1 MTYYLLFLC
10 LAQGITEFLPVS
22 SSAHMMM
29 VNQWFGVTKHE
40 ASLYVGLHIG
50 TLLSITAFYIKDIIV
65 MATAFIQGSLC
76 PSKRKNDNFN
86 MALCLL
92 IATIPAIIV
101 GFLIKPYLAHIQDN
115 LTIIAFSSITFGSLL
130 AFIDHY
136 TALEHDTMTKKRAIL
151 IGLGQ
156 LLAFF
161 PGGSR
166 LGTTITVARM
176 LGISRNA
183 AFRFSMLLSIPVVL
197 GASVLM
203 GYDAYQCGT
212 VFLDQTLAKVVLATF
227 ILGMTTLFIMSNF
240 IDRIGFSIF
249 GIYRILFGS
258 SILLWLFAMHY
269 P

>member
-29 VNQWFGVTKHE
+29 VNQWFSIEKHD

-50 TLLSITAFYIKDIIV
+50 TLLSITAFYVKDIIV
-65 MATAFIQGSLC
+65 LVLAFIRGSFC
-76 PSKRKNDNFN
+76 PNKRNNNDFN

-92 IATIPAIIV
+92 IATMPAIIV
-101 GFLIKPYLAHIQDN
+101 GFFIKPYLAHIQDN
-115 LTIIAFSSITFGSLL
+115 LLIIAYSSITFGGLL

-151 IGLGQ
+151 IGLSQ

-166 LGTTITVARM
+166 LGTTITAARM
-176 LGISRNA
+176 LGISRLA
-183 AFRFSMLLSIPVVL
+183 SFHFSMLLSIPVVL

-212 VFLDQTLAKVVLATF
+212 VFVNKTLATVVLTTF
-227 ILGMTTLFIMSNF
+227 ILGMTTLFIINKF

-258 SILLWLFAMHY
+258 GILLWIFITKL
-269 P
+269 

>member
-29 VNQWFGVTKHE
+29 VNQWFGITKHD

-50 TLLSITAFYIKDIIV
+50 TLLSITAFYFKDIAV
-65 MATAFIQGSLC
+65 MAVAFIQGSLC
-76 PSKRKNDNFN
+76 PSKRDNNNFN

-101 GFLIKPYLAHIQDN
+101 GFLIKPYLTYIQDN
-115 LTIIAFSSITFGSLL
+115 LMIIAFSSITFGGLL
-130 AFIDHY
+130 AFIDSY
-136 TALEHDTMTKKRAIL
+136 TDIEHDTMTKKRAAL

-176 LGISRNA
+176 LGMSRSA

-197 GASVLM
+197 GASALM

-227 ILGMTTLFIMSNF
+227 LLGMITLFIMNKF
-240 IDRIGFSIF
+240 IDRIGFFVF
-249 GIYRILFGS
+249 GIYRILFGVC
-258 SILLWLFAMHY
+258 ILLWLFATQ
-269 P
+269 